1 MSGIYNGL
9 QARIQRQAP
18 FAFFVPC
25 SAHSLNLVATATA
38 ESCTEACRFFMLLQ
52 EHTTQQ
58 VVKQET
64 WTRITEIFNA
74 NSNRV
79 PRTSENLISC
89 YRNMKSKTKKQHSDA
104 KMALTG

>member
-1 MSGIYNGL
+1 MGKSRSRAPNFSKEEQLLLIKVMVPYNH
-9 QARIQRQAP
+9 II
-18 FAFFVPC
+18 
-25 SAHSLNLVATATA
+25 
-38 ESCTEACRFFMLLQ
+38 ESKKTDEVK
-52 EHTTQQ
+52 Q